1 MFSSTEIR
9 RRGLTDFLTSYEQ
22 CCVLHNSI
30 PLKIVT
36 SSFCNNCLSIDASKV
51 KNNTK
56 CYLEICKK
64 TLIIKVRVSD
74 WTPFLRAVSN
84 AKKLQK
90 LRITSTWRSS
100 RPTPIIHQDKSI
112 IPSQIAEALKT
123 LLSKKNDLKEV
134 AIENI
139 QLTVSTSKL
148 IQTFLLNVTF
158 YMYHKL

>member
-64 TLIIKVRVSD
+64 NFNNQGSS
-74 WTPFLRAVSN
+74 LRLDTIFACCFKREKI
-84 AKKLQK
+84 AK
-90 LRITSTWRSS
+90 
-100 RPTPIIHQDKSI
+100 
-112 IPSQIAEALKT
+112 IAHYFNMALLAT
-123 LLSKKNDLKEV
+123 HADNSPR
-134 AIENI
+134 
-139 QLTVSTSKL
+139 
-148 IQTFLLNVTF
+148 
-158 YMYHKL
+158 